1 MMLVDDFSVVLKR
14 KMGLDSGSI
23 GKAAVE
29 RAVRLRMQAVGTDD
43 EQDYLMRVQTSPAEM
58 QQLIEAVI
66 VPETW
71 FFRYPESQAAMAALA
86 RERLFGTG
94 GAASAAQAAAAA
106 LATSVPAASVAS
118 APSDARVLRVLSV
131 PCSSGEEPYS
141 IAMALL
147 DAGVPATRFQVD
159 AVDISERMVEFARGG
174 RYGRNSFRGD
184 DLSYR
189 DRYFT
194 ETADGHQLAAHVM
207 GRVRFL
213 AGNLF
218 DAHLLQHTVPYDFV
232 FCRNLLIYFD
242 AATQERAVAVLRR
255 FARRDGILF
264 VGPAETSLLT
274 ARRLPAVPMARA
286 FAFRAEPAPPVENA
300 APTSPAWT
308 APPPAPRPAARTHGH
323 GHAPIRAADARGVQ
337 AMPTM
342 PALSAGNP
350 LSASVGAA
358 SAHAAQDPD
367 ASLRGIAALAD
378 QGRVA
383 EAMTQCRAH
392 LERHGA
398 SAEALY
404 LLGLLQDTEGDAR
417 QAQAAYRKALYLD
430 PTHREALLHLA
441 ALIASEGDDEGA
453 RRLQARAARQEAR
466 RD

>member
-1 MMLVDDFSVVLKR
+1 MMRVDEFSTVLKR

-23 GKAAVE
+23 GKAAIE
-29 RAVRLRMQAVGTDD
+29 RAVRLRMQAVGAHE

-94 GAASAAQAAAAA
+94 LSARASAAAASAAAA
-106 LATSVPAASVAS
+106 TASS
-118 APSDARVLRVLSV
+118 EQVLRVLSV

-147 DAGVPATRFQVD
+147 DAGVPAARFQVD
-159 AVDISERMVEFARGG
+159 AVDISERMVEFAR
-174 RYGRNSFRGD
+174 RACYGRNSFRGD

-194 ETADGHQLAAHVM
+194 ETAEGHQLAAHVTA
-207 GRVRFL
+207 RVRFL

-218 DAHLLQHTVPYDFV
+218 DDQLLPHTAPYDFV

-286 FAFRAEPAPPVENA
+286 FAFRAEPAAPVDGA
-300 APTSPAWT
+300 AP
-308 APPPAPRPAARTHGH
+308 
-323 GHAPIRAADARGVQ
+323 
-337 AMPTM
+337 
-342 PALSAGNP
+342 
-350 LSASVGAA
+350 ASMA
-358 SAHAAQDPD
+358 
-367 ASLRGIAALAD
+367 
-378 QGRVA
+378 
-383 EAMTQCRAH
+383 
-392 LERHGA
+392 
-398 SAEALY
+398 
-404 LLGLLQDTEGDAR
+404 
-417 QAQAAYRKALYLD
+417 
-430 PTHREALLHLA
+430 
-441 ALIASEGDDEGA
+441 
-453 RRLQARAARQEAR
+453 
-466 RD
+466 